1 MSANGLE
8 VAQRLVQERERLGL
22 SRVDFAAAV
31 GVHRNTQANYEKG
44 ERVPDA
50 AYLEAAKA
58 VGVNIDYVLHGDGV
72 GRERLIMA
80 SLDYESELLA
90 DVWLVL
96 AAQLEQSMLDG
107 GAVAGV
113 DYGFKDLWQL
123 TQPLVVARL
132 GQLKVSDQ

>member
-1 MSANGLE
+1 MSVFGLNI
-8 VAQRLVQERERLGL
+8 AARLIEERERLGF
-22 SRVDFAAAV
+22 SRVDFAAAM
-31 GVHRNTQANYEKG
+31 GIHLNTQANYEVGK
-44 ERVPDA
+44 RTPNA

-80 SLDYESELLA
+80 SLDYESEVLA

-132 GQLKVSDQ
+132 SQLKVRDE